1 MINNRYISY
10 KIHSNDSCPNNED
23 SSDLIGVNPI
33 KSYEI
38 KIAKIPI
45 LKHRKVKNNYNINE
59 KLKLNKKEKSILAK
73 LQKLRKKSL
82 SSIRERKKKINIVYF
97 NNIEKQNDFSKLENN
112 INNDF
117 NRNERNLFKK
127 LNCCKSLILGKYPT
141 LHGLLLPIQHDFVID
156 NHYLLKRKLDIYKR
170 KKKEIIDETEE
181 KNKKEEKSDKIIK
194 KEIKKI
200 KKNKKIIIKDE
211 IKKEIEKEEQNG
223 KNDVFKDKIKIFMK
237 INKNKDKDE
246 RTITSSDKITR
257 INEYNNKIKKMN
269 LIRIRKRIKEKEEE
283 INKEKSFDNKINE
296 LIDYNITNKNRKNK
310 LDKIGFKSKS
320 ISNIFDIKKI
330 ENIKPKYL
338 KPIKNEINLI
348 IKNEKND
355 NIKTE
360 INDKKEIIKTEI
372 NDKKE
377 KIKENNEKKEEIKE
391 NNEKKE
397 DNIQPKE
404 SKNYNIENW
413 NRAVSHRVYKEKVK
427 YKSNYL
433 LKEELL
439 ERLIKT
445 RKEYLEKEK
454 KQSQQNINEHYYLIF
469 PGNASYLIK
478 NCMKHRYNWKEA
490 FSDVTSFYNFK
501 WTALSTSLD
510 YTSLGVFPNSKQLV
524 NHFEYHYTISNKANM
539 FFNLMEYCEKN
550 KISVFKYVPF
560 TIVYKIKDRSKY
572 SDDIKEIK
580 RKKNLENLKIFIEN
594 TDKYIK
600 SYDELGKYFENNDN
614 NNIKKELET
623 EIDENLFVVE
633 NIEENNTPFYSN
645 IFKNFNKYKKEEKNE
660 KTDKDKN
667 DKKGGIIK
675 IGMNTMIEI
684 PISHFSYRNIW
695 MIKAINLNRGKCI
708 KVANNFTEIEKIIDK
723 FRQGVNF
730 NFTEEEI
737 INEDEKEN
745 EEKKDDEENTYYC
758 DNIIIQK
765 YIENPLLYKGRKFDM
780 RIWVLLTHQ
789 MKVYIFKEG
798 HLKTCS
804 IKYDINSR
812 DSFSHITNY
821 SFQKHNNNFEKYEKG
836 NEVPFYEFQNY
847 INEKYPDKNYNIK
860 TDLIKQLKEIIEI
873 TMYSAKEKINKNNK
887 EYQFEIFGYDFML
900 DENFNLF
907 LIEVNTNP
915 GLEESSP
922 WIQIIVPRMLDDAL
936 RLTIDQLFNPGYD
949 FSKMYKKEKKN
960 NKLKIIL
967 KDFKDKIESD
977 NKKLKTETDRIK
989 KDIKKEENETNEM
1002 VTVTNNV
1009 EELIEKINK
1018 KEEIKTE
1025 VNKNDKNDKY
1035 ISPFPIPGY
1044 KNDENLWEFV
1054 CDLTSKDPLD
1064 EFLDKEDI
1072 CYTGIRYLF
1081 NKKKNNEK

>member
-490 FSDVTSFYNFK
+490 FSDVTSLYNFK

-821 SFQKHNNNFEKYEKG
+821 SFQKHNDNFEKYEKG

-860 TDLIKQLKEIIEI
+860 TDLIKQLKEIIEL

-900 DENFNLF
+900 DENFNSF
-907 LIEVNTNP
+907 LIEINTNP

-922 WIQIIVPRMLDDAL
+922 WIKIIVPRMLDDAL
-936 RLTIDQLFNPGYD
+936 RLTLDQLFPTKYNFSLNHKNEEDIKNYKIVMHKLKNKENPNSISFLND
-949 FSKMYKKEKKN
+949 IDIINKIEKTEIEDKKVNISNDSDKKVNEKK
-960 NKLKIIL
+960 K
-967 KDFKDKIESD
+967 
-977 NKKLKTETDRIK
+977 
-989 KDIKKEENETNEM
+989 
-1002 VTVTNNV
+1002 
-1009 EELIEKINK
+1009 
-1018 KEEIKTE
+1018 
-1025 VNKNDKNDKY
+1025 KY
-1035 ISPFPIPGY
+1035 ISPFPVPGY
-1044 KNDENLWEFV
+1044 ESDENLWEFV
-1054 CDLTSKDPLD
+1054 CDLN
-1064 EFLDKEDI
+1064 EKELKVNQPGKET
-1072 CYTGIRYLF
+1072 YTGIKHLLK
-1081 NKKKNNEK
+1081 NKSEKNKIENSKN